1 MRYINIQRWFAAF
14 GISVLGALAG
24 GEAFDLPEAMGQYSP
39 TSQGYTTI
47 PSTYGPISGQVS
59 SSGTA
64 VDNNNGGPVQTYVS
78 AGATGG
84 ASLAPV
90 PTYTQQS
97 STRTPFAE
105 SATRPSMTPEVIVPS
120 EPSALSLPNV
130 APNAAAVSAPNA
142 TTSAVPS
149 PALTGTPAPIM
160 SPEIQ
165 IPVPMS
171 SELPEM
177 PDYTSRLPQVNAPQ
191 ENAVSSVSAFSAAS
205 APYVS
210 YTPSYAPQ
218 QTQATSMTGW
228 QQVGGTTMDRP
239 TLASFARQEPGPGYP
254 SQAGYLY
261 QGAPRGP
268 RFWFRSEA
276 LFWFMTG
283 NGNRVPALATRGTV
297 TNPVAIGEEIP
308 SNVGTLSKSETIF
321 GDDEFG
327 NDLRYGV
334 RFNVG
339 AWVTP
344 YQNIGVEANYF
355 TLGSD
360 KDRFN
365 SYNMYLDG
373 NHYVYA
379 RPFNNV
385 GTGLEDRK
393 ILSYPYSDA
402 TPATSSANDFVY
414 QIDDPNLR
422 FYTPGGNP
430 VGKGGMVALA
440 DSFLDGAD
448 VAAKFRLYY
457 DADQCNNYNAVNML
471 AGYQYMRYNSS
482 LTVWDDTNH
491 TKLTIDD
498 FDARNSFNGG
508 LVGLNFE
515 TASQGWKLNGGIKLG
530 FGAMTRR
537 MQIYG
542 DTATYTTDSPEWVKS
557 LYGDQNTWAD
567 WNYIADVADQS
578 SSVRQVLADNGLTP
592 DDIRGGTL
600 ALNTNMGEYKDTKFL
615 IIPTA
620 NLGASYDFTQHFSLN
635 VGYELTYLG
644 NLWTATGAV
653 PSEIDSNNLPGTSAD
668 GVFSPTFNT
677 KSRELWIQGANVGA
691 QLMF

>member
-1 MRYINIQRWFAAF
+1 MRYINIQRWFAAL
-14 GISVLGALAG
+14 GISVLGVLAG
-24 GEAFDLPEAMGQYSP
+24 GEAFDLPEAMGQYDP
-39 TSQGYTTI
+39 TSPGYTTI
-47 PSTYGPISGQVS
+47 PTTYGPISGQVS
-59 SSGTA
+59 SARTA
-64 VDNNNGGPVQTYVS
+64 VDANNSGEPVRTYVS
-78 AGATGG
+78 TDEAGGT
-84 ASLAPV
+84 SLTPV
-90 PTYTQQS
+90 PTYSRQPS
-97 STRTPFAE
+97 PRNPFLE
-105 SATRPSMTPEVIVPS
+105 SASRQLMAPEATVPS
-120 EPSALSLPNV
+120 EPPVLSTQG
-130 APNAAAVSAPNA
+130 SAPVSVPE
-142 TTSAVPS
+142 SAPS
-149 PALTGTPAPIM
+149 PALTGTPAPVA
-160 SPEIQ
+160 SPNIQ
-165 IPVPMS
+165 VPVPVRS
-171 SELPEM
+171 GLPDM
-177 PDYTSRLPQVNAPQ
+177 PDYTTRLPQVSSVPVS
-191 ENAVSSVSAFSAAS
+191 AVSAPSASVPYTPY
-205 APYVS
+205 APS
-210 YTPSYAPQ
+210 YTPQ
-218 QTQATSMTGW
+218 QTQAANMTGW

-239 TLASFARQEPGPGYP
+239 TLASFSRQEPGPGYP
-254 SQAGYLY
+254 SQAGYIY
-261 QGAPRGP
+261 QGTPRGP

-276 LFWFMTG
+276 LFWFMSG
-283 NGNRVPALATRGTV
+283 NGNRVPALVTRGTV
-297 TNPVAIGEEIP
+297 TDPVAKDEEIP
-308 SNVGTLSKSETIF
+308 ANVGTLSRSETMFGGDDF
-321 GDDEFG
+321 GD
-327 NDLRYGV
+327 DLRYGV
-334 RFNVG
+334 RFNLG

-365 SYNMYLDG
+365 SYNMYLDN

-402 TPATSSANDFVY
+402 TPATSSADNFVY
-414 QIDDPNLR
+414 QVDDPNLR

-430 VGKGGMVALA
+430 VGQGGVVALA

-457 DADQCNNYNAVNML
+457 DADQSCNYNAVNML

-515 TASQGWKLNGGIKLG
+515 TASQGLKLNGGIKLG

-542 DTATYTTDSPEWVKS
+542 DTATYTSDSPRWVRS
-557 LYGDQNTWAD
+557 LYGDQKAWAD
-567 WNYIADVADQS
+567 WNYVADVADQS

-600 ALNTNMGEYKDTKFL
+600 ALDTNMGEYKDTKFL
-615 IIPTA
+615 IVPTA
-620 NLGASYDFTQHFSLN
+620 NVGASYDFTQHFSLN

-644 NLWTATGAV
+644 NLWTAPGAV
-653 PSEIDSNNLPGTSAD
+653 PTEIDVNHLPGSSTD
-668 GVFSPTFNT
+668 GVFSPTFNQ